1 MLHQMCRLLAAAL
14 VLGVLIGSH
23 SRAAA
28 EKWEKV
34 YYVRYAEIKDFPLK
48 AFLAGRGPEETIDV
62 PMAFCIAT
70 RDSEVLVLD
79 SGYVESELAAQFGVE
94 GYIEHEKLFSQ
105 LGLKLEQVQYV
116 TLGHLH
122 WDHAGGTSRFP
133 NAKFVVQRRELEFAA
148 GRMPHNQKAQ
158 RGFTASEIIDVV
170 KLNWEDRVLLVDGD
184 AESLI
189 SGLDVFLT
197 PGHTMG
203 TMTVC
208 LDTIKG
214 RVCYA
219 SDAVYLYRN
228 IEEDIPLGVAIDS
241 DGTVESYK
249 KIRRALGGG
258 ILLPGHE
265 PAIFSRPEEFGFRR
279 VSEHIIAIVE

>member
-1 MLHQMCRLLAAAL
+1 MLHQMCRLASLF
-14 VLGVLIGSH
+14 LGVFIVSH
-23 SRAAA
+23 AAPAA

-34 YYVRYAEIKDFPLK
+34 YCVQYGEIKDLPLGT
-48 AFLAGRGPEETIDV
+48 FLAGAGAGESINV
-62 PMAFCIAT
+62 PLTFCIAT
-70 RDSEVLVLD
+70 RGSEVVVLD
-79 SGYVESELAAQFGVE
+79 SGYVDQKVGDQWGVE
-94 GYIEHEKLFSQ
+94 GYIGYEKLFSQ
-105 LGLKLEQVQYV
+105 LGLTLEQVQYV

-133 NAKFVVQRRELEFAA
+133 NAKFVVQRREIEFAA
-148 GRMPHNQKAQ
+148 GRMPHNQMAR
-158 RGFTASEIIDVV
+158 RGFTATEIIDIV

-184 AESLI
+184 AESLLP
-189 SGLDVFLT
+189 GLDVFLT

-228 IEEDIPLGVAIDS
+228 IEKDIALGHAIDPDES
-241 DGTVESYK
+241 VESYK
-249 KIRRALGGG
+249 KIRRVLDSG
-258 ILLPGHE
+258 IIVPSHE
-265 PAIFSRPEEFGFRR
+265 PAIFSRTQDFGFRR
-279 VSEHIIAIVE
+279 VSERIVAIVE